1 MDALIGIYISI
12 IIISLAT
19 GITYIW
25 YTLPY
30 WNSMEENNLRNLLH
44 QAKQT
49 TAYLEQALKIAEAEL
64 APLKKQDEEITIER
78 YKRGERDFD
87 WQR

>member
-1 MDALIGIYISI
+1 MDALIGIYILVSTL
-12 IIISLAT
+12 SLAMCSLYVWHT
-19 GITYIW
+19 I
-25 YTLPY
+25 PY
-30 WNSMEENNLRNLLH
+30 WSSMEEDDIRKQLAI
-44 QAKQT
+44 AKQT